1 MLIERDVG
9 IPMDDGAVLR
19 ADVFRPRDPEPVPV
33 VMALGPYG
41 KGVPYQEGYKD
52 QWQWLP
58 AAHPDILEGS
68 SHSYLTWET
77 VDPEIWVPWGYAVVR
92 VDSRGAGRSPG
103 YLDLFSPRETR
114 DYHEAIEWAGTQPWC
129 NGRVG
134 LCGISYY
141 AINQWLVAGRQ
152 PSHLTAMIPWEGAA
166 DAYRDRARHGGI
178 LSNLFFE
185 LWYPL
190 QVLSVQHGNPATPE
204 DPWLSERASGP
215 DELGEEELAANRADP
230 RDQQPPALDGRGY
243 RERSADWPRVTVPFL
258 SAASWGGFGLHSRGN
273 FEAFTEAASTQKWLE
288 AHPGRHEE
296 WFYLPYGLQ
305 LQKRFLDHFLKGADN
320 GWDREPR
327 VQLNIRRPFNDE
339 YELRKEEEWPLA
351 RTRWTEL
358 YLDGGDE
365 ALKWEVPASRSR
377 ASFDAL
383 GEPLTLRAAPLE
395 AEIEITG
402 PLAARLFV
410 SSSTTDADVF
420 VTFRAFSPDGQE
432 VDFQG
437 ALDPRTPLAQGWLR
451 ASHRK
456 LGREASRPYR
466 PYHPHDEL
474 QPLEPDTVY
483 ELHVEIWPTCIVR
496 LRPRRGPE
504 RRGSSRLPRVGPVFA
519 HRPRRPPARRLRRR
533 DHDPLRAGHAKQPP
547 APDHPDSPLTAWD
560 PPRATLRRGVGEAA
574 RFD

>member
-1 MLIERDVG
+1 VLIERDVG

-33 VMALGPYG
+33 VMTLGPYG

-52 QWQWLP
+52 QWEWLL

-68 SHSYLTWET
+68 SRSYLTWET

-114 DYHEAIEWAGTQPWC
+114 DYCEAIEWAGTQPWC

-152 PSHLTAMIPWEGAA
+152 PSHLSAMIPWEGAA

-190 QVLSVQHGNPATPE
+190 QVLSVQHGNPATLE

-215 DELGEEELAANRADP
+215 AELGEEELAANRADP
-230 RDQQPPALDGRGY
+230 RDQLPPALDGRGY
-243 RERSADWPRVTVPFL
+243 RERSADWSRITVPFL

-296 WFYLPYGLQ
+296 WFYLPYGLE
-305 LQKRFLDHFLKGADN
+305 LQKRFLDHFLKDADN

-339 YELRKEEEWPLA
+339 YELRKEQEWPLA

-365 ALKWEVPASRSR
+365 ALKWEIPAR
-377 ASFDAL
+377 ATRATFDAL

-395 AEIEITG
+395 AETEITG

-420 VTFRAFSPDGQE
+420 VTFRAFSPDGRE

-456 LGREASRPYR
+456 LDREASRPYR
-466 PYHPHDEL
+466 SYHPHDEL
-474 QPLEPDTVY
+474 QPLEPDAVY
-483 ELHVEIWPTCIVR
+483 ELHVEIWPTCVVLPAGFR
-496 LRPRRGPE
+496 LALTIGGNDFARAADEEVEGPPVFRGSGPFLHTDPDDRPRGVYGGATTIHSGPDTP
-504 RRGSSRLPRVGPVFA
+504 SSLLLPII
-519 HRPRRPPARRLRRR
+519 PATR
-533 DHDPLRAGHAKQPP
+533 
-547 APDHPDSPLTAWD
+547 
-560 PPRATLRRGVGEAA
+560 
-574 RFD
+574 

>member
-1 MLIERDVG
+1 VLIERDVG
-9 IPMDDGAVLR
+9 IPMDDGVVLR

-33 VMALGPYG
+33 VMTLGPYG

-52 QWQWLP
+52 QWAWLVG
-58 AAHPDILEGS
+58 AHPDILEGS
-68 SHSYLTWET
+68 SRSYLTWET
-77 VDPEIWVPWGYAVVR
+77 VDPEIWVPWGYAVAR

-103 YLDLFSPRETR
+103 YLDPFSPRETR
-114 DYHEAIEWAGTQPWC
+114 DYYEAIEWAGTRPWC
-129 NGRVG
+129 NGKVG

-141 AINQWLVAGRQ
+141 AINQWLVAVQQ
-152 PSHLTAMIPWEGAA
+152 PNHLAAMIPWEGAA

-190 QVLSVQHGNPATPE
+190 QVLSVQHGNPATLD
-204 DPWLSERASGP
+204 DPWLGDRASGP
-215 DELGEEELAANRADP
+215 DELGEEELAANRSDP
-230 RDQQPPALDGRGY
+230 REQPPPALDGRGY
-243 RERSADWPRVTVPFL
+243 RERSADWPRITVPFL

-273 FEAFTEAASTQKWLE
+273 FEAFTEAASTEKWLE

-296 WFYLPYGLQ
+296 WFYLPYGLR
-305 LQKRFLDHFLKGADN
+305 LQKRFLDHFLKDADN

-327 VQLNIRRPFNDE
+327 VQLNIRRPFKDE

-358 YLDGGDE
+358 YLDGAAE
-365 ALKWEVPASRSR
+365 ALKWEVPASRTR
-377 ASFDAL
+377 ASFDAM
-383 GEPLTLRAAPLE
+383 GEPLTLRSAPLE
-395 AEIEITG
+395 AETEITG

-410 SSSTTDADVF
+410 SSSTTDADLF
-420 VTFRAFSPDGQE
+420 VTFRAFSPNGEE

-456 LGREASRPYR
+456 LDREASRPYR

-483 ELHVEIWPTCIVR
+483 ELDVEIWPTCVVLPAGFR
-496 LRPRRGPE
+496 LAVTIGGNDFARAGDQEVEGPPVFRGSGLFLHTDPDDRKRGVYDGATTIHAGPDTPSHLLLPIIPE
-504 RRGSSRLPRVGPVFA
+504 RL
-519 HRPRRPPARRLRRR
+519 
-533 DHDPLRAGHAKQPP
+533 
-547 APDHPDSPLTAWD
+547 
-560 PPRATLRRGVGEAA
+560 
-574 RFD
+574 